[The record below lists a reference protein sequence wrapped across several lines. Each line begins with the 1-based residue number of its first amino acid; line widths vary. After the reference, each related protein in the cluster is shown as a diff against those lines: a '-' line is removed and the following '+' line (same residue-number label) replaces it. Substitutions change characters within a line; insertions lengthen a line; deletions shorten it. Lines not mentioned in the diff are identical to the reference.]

1 MAGKTSGRGPTTP
14 SPLTIVIR
22 REQDGDQAEHHG
34 GAWKVAYA
42 DFVTAMMAFF
52 LLMWLINATT
62 EEQRTGLAD
71 YFAPTNLLGRTA
83 SGSGQPFGGR
93 SPNDPGVSVSTSGRP
108 QITSGRQPQAQDSEA
123 DDADAPTRPPLPLM
137 GTEDDENGPGQGT
150 DDSRAVSKGIKPGDG
165 KQKLIMGGDYAA
177 AQLTP
182 AQSAAAAANAA
193 QSDADRERHTLEQAG
208 SQLLEAIRRDP
219 ALADAANQLTIQTV
233 PEGLRIQVVDAER
246 RPMFSLGGS
255 TPTPQ
260 VKELM
265 RKVAAVLAGLPNA
278 VSIAGHTDAL
288 VYRGQDKGNWELSTE
303 RANATRRILVEAGLA
318 EGRIRSV
325 TGNADR
331 DLLVPAEPFNPV
343 NRRISVIVLRH
354 AGTDH

>member
-1 MAGKTSGRGPTTP
+1 M
-14 SPLTIVIR
+14 IVIR
-22 REQDGDQAEHHG
+22 REQDGEQAEHHG

-71 YFAPTNLLGRTA
+71 YFAPTNLLGRTV

-93 SPNDPGVSVSTSGRP
+93 SPNDPGVSVATAGRP
-108 QITSGRQPQAQDSEA
+108 QITSGRQPQAQDDEP
-123 DDADAPTRPPLPLM
+123 DDDEAPTRPPLPLM
-137 GTEDDENGPGQGT
+137 GTKDDEGGPGQGT
-150 DDSRAVSKGIKPGDG
+150 DDSQAVSKGVKPGQG
-165 KQKLIMGGDYAA
+165 NQRLIMGGDYAA

-182 AQSAAAAANAA
+182 TQGVATPAANVAALKEAA
-193 QSDADRERHTLEQAG
+193 QSDADREGRALEQAG
-208 SQLLEAIRRDP
+208 TQLLEAIRRDP

-255 TPTPQ
+255 SPTPQ
-260 VKELM
+260 VRELM
-265 RKVAAVLAGLPNA
+265 RKVATVLAGLPNA
-278 VSIAGHTDAL
+278 ISIAGHTDAL
-288 VYRGQDKGNWELSTE
+288 VYRGQEKGNWELSTE
-303 RANATRRILVEAGLA
+303 RANATRRILMEAGLA

-343 NRRISVIVLRH
+343 NRRISIIVLRH
-354 AGTDH
+354 AGTDR